1 MLKVWDKFEWDDD
14 NKKNGNVQHLREH
27 DIEPEEAEGCFFHE
41 IETQNKQEKKM
52 KKQVGKLANA
62 EREKIEAQYHRM
74 NPADF
79 EERMSQAKR
88 HSPGALRLPAKLV
101 ETLKMVAESEGE
113 REYQAMVK
121 RWIEERL
128 RQETSS
134 SR

>member
-1 MLKVWDKFEWDDD
+1 
-14 NKKNGNVQHLREH
+14 
-27 DIEPEEAEGCFFHE
+27 
-41 IETQNKQEKKM
+41 M
-52 KKQVGKLANA
+52 KKQFGKLPKA
-62 EREKIEAQYHRM
+62 ERERIESQYHRM

-88 HSPGALRLPAKLV
+88 HSPGAIRLPAELV

-113 REYQAMVK
+113 PEYQPMVK

-128 RQETSS
+128 RKERPA